1 VELLTGGDAH
11 VTIRMKQVLAIGALV
26 AILAIGAGVAAADSI
41 GNDQDAFLNDVAKR
55 LNVTPEELKSAFQ
68 GALAD
73 KLDADVKA
81 GRLTQEQADRIKKEA
96 QQRGGVPFPGPGR
109 FHDGP
114 PPVGGPGGPPPPG
127 GPGGPPPRG
136 PHGPGGPR
144 GPGGP
149 FAAGFDAAAKY
160 LGLTDM
166 QLDRQLESGKSLAQV
181 AGDRNKDVAGLKSA
195 IEAAVKA
202 DLDKAVADRRLTQ
215 QQEDKILSGLHS
227 RIDGLVNRKG
237 GDRPPRPR
245 WRRGPHW

>member
-1 VELLTGGDAH
+1 MDARFKRKLAGGAAGLVLLA
-11 VTIRMKQVLAIGALV
+11 
-26 AILAIGAGVAAADSI
+26 GAGGAYAVSNAGSSR
-41 GNDQDAFLNDVAKR
+41 DAFLNDVAKR

-114 PPVGGPGGPPPPG
+114 PPLG

-202 DLDKAVADRRLTQ
+202 DLDKAVADKRLTQ

>member
-1 VELLTGGDAH
+1 MDTRFKRKLAGGAAGLVLLA
-11 VTIRMKQVLAIGALV
+11 
-26 AILAIGAGVAAADSI
+26 GAGGAYAVSST
-41 GNDQDAFLNDVAKR
+41 GSGRDAFLNDVAKR
-55 LNVTPEELKSAFQ
+55 LNVTPDELRGAFQ
-68 GALAD
+68 AALAD

-96 QQRGGVPFPGPGR
+96 QEHGGVPFPGPGR

-114 PPVGGPGGPPPPG
+114 PPLGGPGGPPPPG

-136 PHGPGGPR
+136 PHGPGGPH
-144 GPGGP
+144 GP

-195 IEAAVKA
+195 IETAVKA
-202 DLDKAVADRRLTQ
+202 DLDKAVADKRLTQ
-215 QQEDKILSGLHS
+215 QQEDGILSGLHS
-227 RIDGLVNRKG
+227 RIDALVNRKG